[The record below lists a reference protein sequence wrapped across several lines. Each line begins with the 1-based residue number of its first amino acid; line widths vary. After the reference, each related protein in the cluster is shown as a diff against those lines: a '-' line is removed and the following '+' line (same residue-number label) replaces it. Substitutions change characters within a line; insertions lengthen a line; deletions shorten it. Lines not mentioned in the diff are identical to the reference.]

1 MTRLVVFVVVVALII
16 GFAPR
21 LVTHDPYRADVGR
34 IFLPPSSEHLWGTD
48 HLGRDLWSRWILG
61 AQSTLLLMAGAGGIA
76 VSGGVALGVVVGSQR
91 GHVGRLGRGL
101 LSGLLAFPPIV
112 MALLIAAPLPRSL
125 LTIAVA
131 AGMGQMAA
139 LAHIV
144 AAETERILSTEYR
157 QASSALGAGW
167 WHTVRYC
174 VLLNLVN
181 TFRAVL
187 PLTVAYSLLTASTL
201 SFLGLGDRPDI
212 AEWGALLAESR
223 FYFRDLPIS
232 AIAPGLGLLVVM
244 LSLQEVAK
252 RSE

>member
-1 MTRLVVFVVVVALII
+1 MTRFLMFITAVVLII
-16 GFAPR
+16 GSAPL

-34 IFLPPSSEHLWGTD
+34 IFLPPSAEHWWGTD

-61 AQSTLLLMAGAGGIA
+61 AQNTLLLMSGAGGIA
-76 VSGGVALGVVVGSQR
+76 ISGGVALGVVVGSQR
-91 GHVGRLGRGL
+91 GHIGRLGRGL

-112 MALLIAAPLPRSL
+112 MALLIAAPLPRGL

-131 AGMGQMAA
+131 AGIGQMAA
-139 LAHIV
+139 LAHVV

-157 QASSALGAGW
+157 QASRALGAGW
-167 WHTVRYC
+167 WHTTRCC
-174 VLLNLVN
+174 VLLNLEG

-187 PLTVAYSLLTASTL
+187 PLTAAYGLLTASTL

-223 FYFRDLPIS
+223 FYFRDMPIS
-232 AIAPGLGLLVVM
+232 AIAPGLGLLMVM
-244 LSLQEVAK
+244 LSLQGMAK